1 MLAVL
6 SRLFRS
12 GTRVVFTS
20 HLTVRQSFLWRTV
33 NRLITPH
40 DAACIAVC
48 THGANLLRENGV
60 KEERIRV
67 IFNGVEPKPL
77 PPRQNV
83 IRTEFSLPENCFV
96 FLTMARYA
104 PEKGLFFLLDALAR
118 LRERTDAPFVCL
130 IAGDGELFNAV
141 GEGIRERGLDE
152 TVIRAGFRT
161 DAEALMCSSDVYV
174 SSALYNEAMSIAAL
188 EAMECALPLVMTDV
202 GAGADLASGCGECVA
217 PGETDAL
224 CDALYR
230 LMSDSAYRRAC
241 GENARRRALTEFDL
255 TRRAEEL
262 LAIYKGETGCD
273 AAEKV

>member
-1 MLAVL
+1 MNILYLISYAGKAGTEKYVENLMRTYSAQGHRCFLAYMDGGELAEKAKALGCGVFRLDLRASHALAAAKSIARLCAENDIDVIHAQYPRENVLAVL

-83 IRTEFSLPENCFV
+83 IRTEFSLP
-96 FLTMARYA
+96 
-104 PEKGLFFLLDALAR
+104 
-118 LRERTDAPFVCL
+118 
-130 IAGDGELFNAV
+130 
-141 GEGIRERGLDE
+141 
-152 TVIRAGFRT
+152 
-161 DAEALMCSSDVYV
+161 
-174 SSALYNEAMSIAAL
+174 
-188 EAMECALPLVMTDV
+188 
-202 GAGADLASGCGECVA
+202 
-217 PGETDAL
+217 
-224 CDALYR
+224 
-230 LMSDSAYRRAC
+230 
-241 GENARRRALTEFDL
+241 
-255 TRRAEEL
+255 
-262 LAIYKGETGCD
+262 
-273 AAEKV
+273 